1 MIAEQRPSRHRGN
14 RNTGN
19 NAAPARGGK
28 GYFFSGVL
36 FVLLSGVAGAG
47 YWQASELHK
56 TLADT
61 RRVLEDTQTQLSQIT
76 GQVSQTDE
84 TISQSDSTFR
94 GELGAVNA
102 EIRKLWDVSNKR
114 NRQWIT
120 ENKASVEKLQKQVDD
135 VAKQARDG
143 KTSASQAITKLS
155 EIDQVVK
162 ALAAEQLAASLFM
175 TSNVDALKAEIAS
188 LKKQVSK
195 QAREQQLQASNGSQ
209 EELGQKLSSFQSQ
222 VFQRLL
228 QVENTVRELKN
239 PSARDL
245 TIQ

>member
-28 GYFFSGVL
+28 GYLFSGVL

-61 RRVLEDTQTQLSQIT
+61 RRALEDTRTQLSQIT
-76 GQVSQTDE
+76 GQVSQTGE

-94 GELGAVNA
+94 SELKTVNS
-102 EIRKLWDVSNKR
+102 EIRKLWDVTNKR

-120 ENKASVEKLQKQVDD
+120 DNKESVEKLQKQVDD

-175 TSNVDALKAEIAS
+175 TSNVDGLKAEIAS
-188 LKKQVSK
+188 LKKQ
-195 QAREQQLQASNGSQ
+195 ARELQLQASNGSQ

-228 QVENTVRELKN
+228 QVENTVRELKS
-239 PSARDL
+239 PSVRDL

>member
-1 MIAEQRPSRHRGN
+1 MVAEQRPSRHRGD
-14 RNTGN
+14 RNIGN

-36 FVLLSGVAGAG
+36 FVLLSVVAGAG
-47 YWQASELHK
+47 YWHASEVHK

-61 RRVLEDTQTQLSQIT
+61 RRALEDTRTQLSQIT
-76 GQVSQTDE
+76 GQVSQTGE
-84 TISQSDSTFR
+84 TITQSDSTFR
-94 GELGAVNA
+94 SELKTVNS
-102 EIRKLWDVSNKR
+102 EIRKLWDVTNKR

-120 ENKASVEKLQKQVDD
+120 DNKESVEKLQKQVDD

-175 TSNVDALKAEIAS
+175 TSNVDGLKAEIAS
-188 LKKQVSK
+188 LKKQ
-195 QAREQQLQASNGSQ
+195 ARELQLQASNGSQ

-239 PSARDL
+239 PSVRDL